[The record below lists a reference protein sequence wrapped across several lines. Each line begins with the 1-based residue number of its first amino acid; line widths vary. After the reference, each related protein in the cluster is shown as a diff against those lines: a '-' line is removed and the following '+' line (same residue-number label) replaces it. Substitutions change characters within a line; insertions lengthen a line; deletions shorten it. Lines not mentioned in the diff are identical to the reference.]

1 MATFK
6 PSCAPTATSR
16 FIDFFNSLADASI
29 TKTLL
34 RELERFS
41 HDGYVTRTSTPFPR
55 MGLGTPPMLNN
66 ELLAH
71 SDAEVKTQGDLKAS
85 MAALQTLLESRIR
98 GDRSNSELRRKEID
112 DVKRGV
118 GRSLVLL
125 LGQLQSR

>member
-1 MATFK
+1 
-6 PSCAPTATSR
+6 
-16 FIDFFNSLADASI
+16 
-29 TKTLL
+29 
-34 RELERFS
+34 
-41 HDGYVTRTSTPFPR
+41 
-55 MGLGTPPMLNN
+55 MLNN